1 MSVSSEA
8 VVEIAVLDDD
18 YEFRKYME
26 DLLGDEGPYTVG
38 TFAHPD
44 DLIEACQRHVPDIVL
59 LDMKMGAFH
68 GESVLESLHERWP
81 ELCVIIVTGY
91 PSLEDMRS
99 TFKKKVFDYLVK
111 PFSVVQLRRTLTNAV
126 ETFGL
131 DRSPLDHLRR
141 RLGHQI
147 RMLRVDRDWSLK
159 DLSSATKLSISQIS
173 HIECGAHL
181 PSMESLLAISRA
193 FQLKPSELLSSIGF

>member
-8 VVEIAVLDDD
+8 VVDIAVLDDD
-18 YEFRKYME
+18 YEFHKYME
-26 DLLGDEGPYTVG
+26 DLLSDEGPYAVG

-44 DLIEACQRHVPDIVL
+44 DLLEACQQRLPDIVL
-59 LDMKMGAFH
+59 LDMKMGAFR
-68 GESVLESLHERWP
+68 GEGVLESLHQRWP
-81 ELCVIIVTGY
+81 ELCVIIVTGH
-91 PSLEDMRS
+91 PSLEDMRA

-111 PFSVVQLRRTLTNAV
+111 PFSIDQLRRTLNHAV

-131 DRSPLDHLRR
+131 DRSPLDHLRH
-141 RLGHQI
+141 RLGHRI

-193 FQLKPSELLSSIGF
+193 FKLRPSELLSSIGF

>member
-1 MSVSSEA
+1 MSVSSQA
-8 VVEIAVLDDD
+8 VVDIAVLDDD

-26 DLLGDEGPYTVG
+26 DLLSDEEPYQVG

-44 DLIEACQRHVPDIVL
+44 DLIEACQAHLPDIVL
-59 LDMKMGAFH
+59 LDMKMGDFR
-68 GESVLESLHERWP
+68 GEEVLENLHDRWP
-81 ELCVIIVTGY
+81 DLCVIIVTGH

-111 PFSVVQLRRTLTNAV
+111 PFSVAQLRRTLNNAV
-126 ETFGL
+126 ETYQL
-131 DRSPLDHLRR
+131 NRSPLDHLRR

-147 RMLRVDRDWSLK
+147 RMFRVDRDWSLK
-159 DLSSATKLSISQIS
+159 DLAGATKLSVSQIS

-193 FQLKPSELLSSIGF
+193 FRLRPSELLSSIGF